1 MADPLASL
9 ARAMEVVP
17 DSEMEVAPVSSSE
30 VLPDSEMLLPPKRRR
45 RGAMRGPTKLRRH
58 EAMRGITKRWRR
70 QLVRCGYE
78 ERSDG
83 VTAPWS
89 HC

>member
-1 MADPLASL
+1 
-9 ARAMEVVP
+9 
-17 DSEMEVAPVSSSE
+17 
-30 VLPDSEMLLPPKRRR
+30 MLLPPKRRR

-89 HC
+89 RC